1 MSFNAL
7 GNTAAHRERER
18 IKVSWLEGVEGGG
31 LAKREARRAGD
42 GRRLNEAR
50 KRRETAGEE
59 KITRD
64 VRAIER
70 CDATL

>member
-7 GNTAAHRERER
+7 GNTAHRERER
-18 IKVSWLEGVEGGG
+18 IKVSWLVRGGYEEGAPATG
-31 LAKREARRAGD
+31 AD
-42 GRRLNEAR
+42 GLNEAK

-64 VRAIER
+64 VRVIER